1 MDKKKYVVVYNIE
14 ERAQPIRHIREKEE
28 RKIVKDVITV
38 VQEDEEDLKEE
49 IEEVYRLGKYQE
61 GRSRPIKVKFSTQQ
75 TAEKVLEKK
84 WKLASKVGYKIF
96 IKKDMNEEERKKMSE
111 MVKSEKKTK

>member
-1 MDKKKYVVVYNIE
+1 MNKKKCVVVYGIE

-61 GRSRPIKVKFSTQQ
+61 GRSRPI
-75 TAEKVLEKK
+75 
-84 WKLASKVGYKIF
+84 
-96 IKKDMNEEERKKMSE
+96 NP
-111 MVKSEKKTK
+111 